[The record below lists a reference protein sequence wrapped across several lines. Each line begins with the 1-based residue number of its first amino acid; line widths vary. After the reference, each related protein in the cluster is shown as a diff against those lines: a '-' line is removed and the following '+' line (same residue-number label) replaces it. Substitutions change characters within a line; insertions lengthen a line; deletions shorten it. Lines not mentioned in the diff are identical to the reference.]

1 MIPMKIE
8 EIEKKVNEV
17 LAEKSSMDLKQIR
30 PESSLVGD
38 LGLDSLDAVE
48 MVFELEEVYG
58 IEIPDEK
65 IQEFK
70 KPIDIVDYLAERLV
84 SP

>member
-17 LAEKSSMDLKQIR
+17 LAEKSSMDPKQIR

-58 IEIPDEK
+58 IEIPDEQ
-65 IQEFK
+65 IGEFK
-70 KPIDIVDYLAERLV
+70 KTIDIVDYLVERLV
-84 SP
+84 SA